1 VRWLKP
7 VTIPVEAG
15 RAFNRFAGELAE
27 RLDDPGTDRNELVR
41 DLLAQ
46 VHFGRRYCE
55 LPKDDHA
62 PIGIKMALLNL
73 DPRNVTFE
81 AEHYNACEPEKFAA
95 VKPLLWLWKS
105 LDQTPI
111 GLNPDLGVPVRRVL
125 AERIFKRCGKNFKAW
140 QNVEFS
146 VGYNLEVGDD
156 VVMHRHVFVDD
167 IGGVEI
173 RDGASLSDF
182 VNVYSHTHDIHD
194 PRHVILRKT
203 VIGRG
208 ARLTYH
214 STVLAGTFVSDD
226 AMLGTYALATRDVP
240 PHAVSLGIP
249 AKPRV
254 YKERGSGWGE
264 LEVDSERDPHP
275 PERLGSDPDE

>member
-7 VTIPVEAG
+7 VTIPSETG
-15 RAFNRFAGELAE
+15 KAFQRFTGELAE
-27 RLDDPGTDRNELVR
+27 QLDDPGIDRNELVR
-41 DLLAQ
+41 DLLSQ

-55 LPKDDHA
+55 LPKDDYA
-62 PIGIKMALLNL
+62 PVGVKMALLNL

-81 AEHYNACEPEKFAA
+81 AEHYHACDPVKFAP

-105 LDQTPI
+105 VDLTPI
-111 GLNPDLGVPVRRVL
+111 GLNPQLGVPLRRVL

-156 VVMHRHVFVDD
+156 VTMHRHVFVDD

-173 RDGASLSDF
+173 RDHASLSDY
-182 VNVYSHTHDIHD
+182 VNVYSHTHLIQDIK
-194 PRHVILRKT
+194 HVILKKT
-203 VIGRG
+203 IIGRG

-226 AMLGTYALATRDVP
+226 AMLGTFALATRDVP
-240 PHAVSLGIP
+240 PHAVSIGIP

-254 YKERGSGWGE
+254 IKERGPNWGE
-264 LEVDSERDPHP
+264 LEVDSQRDPRP
-275 PERLGSDPDE
+275 PPRLGSDPDE